1 MNNQI
6 VSEVISI
13 QKPDNMDVATIE
25 EILQNTYGEI
35 IRWAIIDIVEE
46 SLKINLTFE
55 KQV

>member
-1 MNNQI
+1 
-6 VSEVISI
+6 
-13 QKPDNMDVATIE
+13 MDVATIE